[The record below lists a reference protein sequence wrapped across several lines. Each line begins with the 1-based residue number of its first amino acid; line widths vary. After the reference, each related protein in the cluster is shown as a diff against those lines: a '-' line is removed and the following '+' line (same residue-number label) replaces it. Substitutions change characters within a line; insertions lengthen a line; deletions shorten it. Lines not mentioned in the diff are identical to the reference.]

1 MKLNTLLLT
10 SLLSTSLVLASAA
23 NTINHSN
30 TSATSEMTTVKQE
43 GMKYIKMLGGR
54 LKSQLQMHIKA
65 DKTALSAMGFCSAKA
80 EDITKE
86 VNKKLPKYALVRRT
100 ALKIRNENNAPD
112 ALDIKVMEE
121 YEARIAAKTFLPT
134 DIKVVEEGDTTRIY
148 KPLTTQGVCLK
159 CHGSDISK
167 EIQKEI
173 TAKYPNDKAVAFK
186 EGSFRGVIVSKIKSD
201 EK

>member
-1 MKLNTLLLT
+1 MIMKLNTLLLM
-10 SLLSTSLVLASAA
+10 SLLSTSLVLASSAS
-23 NTINHSN
+23 TTNHSN
-30 TSATSEMTTVKQE
+30 TAAKAEVTTAKQE
-43 GMKYIKMLGGR
+43 GMKYIKMLGGT
-54 LKSQLQMHIKA
+54 LKSQLQTHMKA
-65 DKTALSAMGFCSAKA
+65 DKSGLSAIGFCSEKA

-86 VNKKLPKYALVRRT
+86 LNKKLPTYASVRRT

-121 YEARIAAKTFLPT
+121 YEASIAAKIFLPT
-134 DIKVVEEGDTTRIY
+134 DIKVVKEGDTTRIY
-148 KPLTTQGVCLK
+148 KPLITQGVCLK

-186 EGSFRGVIVSKIKSD
+186 EGSFRGMIVSEIK
-201 EK
+201 K